1 MRIAIVIVLLA
12 LMLVIIAVVNIL
24 HSGIKTILRQR
35 GYAVSL
41 WYGHFRDISLFRDA
55 IANENDQFTK
65 QRYRKVLYAY
75 FASVVLFLLGALLL
89 TQVWN

>member
-1 MRIAIVIVLLA
+1 MIVLLA

-41 WYGHFRDISLFRDA
+41 WYGHFRDISLSEMLSRTRMIHLQSSATGRFFMPTLP
-55 IANENDQFTK
+55 QSCCF
-65 QRYRKVLYAY
+65 
-75 FASVVLFLLGALLL
+75 F
-89 TQVWN
+89 